1 MPWRRKWQPTPEFLT
16 GKSHKQR
23 SLVGY
28 SPWICKRVGQDLVT
42 KYHHMPLWG
51 SRASPHPWLK
61 EAPCSKRH
69 IKHLPNQGNSPYIRC
84 WENKHLSIRYIHT
97 QDYVILKNWC
107 FYHLKCYVL
116 PLTVIHALIYILMLI
131 KVTPTF
137 LHSVFVWY
145 TFLHPSIFFCDT

>member
-1 MPWRRKWQPTPEFLT
+1 MSQENISVLGKMERLLTLSFCLKLSSFTYLPWWLDGKKSTCQCRKCKKWGFDPWVGKMPWRRKWQPTPEFLT

-84 WENKHLSIRYIHT
+84 WENKPLSIRYIHT
-97 QDYVILKNWC
+97 
-107 FYHLKCYVL
+107 
-116 PLTVIHALIYILMLI
+116 
-131 KVTPTF
+131 
-137 LHSVFVWY
+137 
-145 TFLHPSIFFCDT
+145 